1 MVMRK
6 IWIVVGLVFGLLGST
21 VQLAPVQAA
30 GIQAVGVQA
39 IGIHTLTHGRYGQ
52 VLKVSQS
59 KNLSAKGSWVTV
71 TGDGYDERVGIY
83 VTMCVRPAP
92 GQLPTPCGGGIN
104 KTGSSAASVW
114 VSSNAP
120 SYGVG
125 LAKPFGIGGTFKVR
139 LFLGP
144 HIGTKDCRKI
154 QCVIVTRADH
164 LQTSNRT
171 ADVFIPVTFSK

>member
-1 MVMRK
+1 MRRTQG
-6 IWIVVGLVFGLLGST
+6 VVGMALAVLVVATQLG
-21 VQLAPVQAA
+21 P
-30 GIQAVGVQA
+30 VQA
-39 IGIHTLTHGRYGQ
+39 IGIHTLAHGQYGQ
-52 VLKVSQS
+52 VLKVSKS
-59 KNLSAKGSWVTV
+59 KNLSANGSWVTV
-71 TGDGYDERVGIY
+71 TGSGYDERVGIY
-83 VTMCVRPAP
+83 VTMCVRPLQ

-120 SYGVG
+120 NYGAG
-125 LAKPFGIGGTFKVR
+125 LAKPFGIGGKFKVR

-144 HIGTKDCRKI
+144 HIGSLDCRKI
-154 QCVIVTRADH
+154 HCVIATRADH

>member
-1 MVMRK
+1 MQRTRVFASMVLA
-6 IWIVVGLVFGLLGST
+6 VLLGAA
-21 VQLAPVQAA
+21 QLGSA
-30 GIQAVGVQA
+30 QA
-39 IGIHTLTHGRYGQ
+39 IGIHALAHGQYGQ
-52 VLKVSQS
+52 ILKVSKS
-59 KNLSAKGSWVTV
+59 KNLAARGSWITV
-71 TGDGYDERVGIY
+71 TGSGYDERVGIY
-83 VTMCVRPAP
+83 VTMCVRPSR

-120 SYGVG
+120 NYGAG
-125 LAKPFGIGGTFKVR
+125 LAKPFGIGGKFKVR

-144 HIGTKDCRKI
+144 HIGNLDCRKI
-154 QCVIVTRADH
+154 HCVIATRADH